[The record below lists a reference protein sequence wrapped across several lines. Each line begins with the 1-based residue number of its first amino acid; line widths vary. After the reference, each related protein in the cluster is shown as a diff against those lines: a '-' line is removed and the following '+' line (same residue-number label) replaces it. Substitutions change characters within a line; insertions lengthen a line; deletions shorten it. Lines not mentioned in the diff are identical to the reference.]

1 MTSLDDVWLVQWLP
15 AELVH
20 LIHDCCQLAFNHQL
34 TLCTF
39 AVGNWQ
45 FEIVLS
51 FYLKLIKLLPS
62 LIPL

>member
-51 FYLKLIKLLPS
+51 LI
-62 LIPL
+62 